1 MNGDL
6 VFGGACLAL
15 AVVYYVLAAAIPESQ
30 LADAVGPQGLPKIY
44 AIGLGALSLILMARA
59 MRRSATVDRGSFRFT
74 GLLLIGAIYIAVIPY
89 AGYVL
94 SLTGLIAAT
103 AIYQER
109 GFRLKPE
116 AMWRPVG
123 VAVAGA
129 IVFWLLFVQILGIQH
144 PAGIWPDL
152 F

>member
-6 VFGGACLAL
+6 VFGGAGLAL
-15 AVVYYVLAAAIPESQ
+15 AVVYYLLATTIPESQ

-44 AIGLGALSLILMARA
+44 AVALGILSLMLVARSL
-59 MRRSATVDRGSFRFT
+59 RHSTTVDRGSFRFA
-74 GLLLIGAIYIAVIPY
+74 GLLLIGVVYLTVIDY

-94 SLTGLIAAT
+94 SLTGLMAAT
-103 AIYQER
+103 YFYQSRELR
-109 GFRLKPE
+109 
-116 AMWRPVG
+116 WRS
-123 VAVAGA
+123 VAVVAAGA
-129 IVFWLLFVQILGIQH
+129 IFFWVLFVRILGIQH